1 MKKKKIIILTTADL
15 MHEHSVTT
23 TDLHLVKKRHEGDIK
38 EKLEEVSDVRYVRPA
53 YRNDFITL

>member
-1 MKKKKIIILTTADL
+1 